1 MIKIYRYYHVLR
13 LDMFMSLSFLNIV
26 LMVFDRFRCVF
37 DPLVIVFVIV
47 KYRRRFRYRQIS
59 YCYRFRKNNMKVKVV
74 ELSSDRFR
82 PFSSLLPCIRPLH
95 WSDIV
100 GCRLEDQET
109 RLSPRKI
116 VYPEVDLQVS
126 RHPVQSASV

>member
-37 DPLVIVFVIV
+37 DPLVIVFVII
-47 KYRRRFRYRQIS
+47 KYCHRFRYRQIS

-82 PFSSLLPCIRPLH
+82 PFSSLATTRKYR
-95 WSDIV
+95 DIV
-100 GCRLEDQET
+100 
-109 RLSPRKI
+109 
-116 VYPEVDLQVS
+116 
-126 RHPVQSASV
+126 H